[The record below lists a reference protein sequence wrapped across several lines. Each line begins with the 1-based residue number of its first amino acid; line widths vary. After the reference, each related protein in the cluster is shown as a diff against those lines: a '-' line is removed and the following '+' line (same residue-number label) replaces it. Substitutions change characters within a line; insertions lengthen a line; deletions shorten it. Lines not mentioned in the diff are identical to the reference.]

1 MVLAQR
7 RRRAEHPGGIRGCA
21 MYRRSPWCDCATEW
35 RREVA
40 QNLRRGNGK
49 QRRDIQHLYAIS
61 IAAEGQWVVNN
72 HFCTEASI
80 CWSLVK
86 IDTRS
91 HNVTPACDVT
101 QWLACNN
108 GRRTPL
114 IIVLQGQPDNKDE
127 TGFKRLFVP
136 PKAIHPSPLTVHSL
150 WATAWIQHIR
160 SSPFSRSWV
169 FFLVL
174 IPLPWHLQAW
184 NAGTCVYML
193 WTGVSYFVQFVNSI
207 VWRNNALNVAPVWCD
222 ICEWW
227 PTPYP
232 VSLFL
237 IELQQRN
244 SSSVP
249 ALASL
254 PLLCVLV
261 AGCIK

>member
-169 FFLVL
+169 
-174 IPLPWHLQAW
+174 
-184 NAGTCVYML
+184 
-193 WTGVSYFVQFVNSI
+193 
-207 VWRNNALNVAPVWCD
+207 
-222 ICEWW
+222 
-227 PTPYP
+227 
-232 VSLFL
+232 
-237 IELQQRN
+237 
-244 SSSVP
+244 SSSFSSP
-249 ALASL
+249 CHGICKHGMQALASICSGRAFHTL
-254 PLLCVLV
+254 FNSWILSCGATTHWMLHLYGVISVSDDLLR
-261 AGCIK
+261 IQYRSFS